1 MPTSSRPST
10 KDRIL
15 QAAREEL
22 LEFGCAGARV
32 DRIADRAKTSKERI
46 YHYYRSKDELADAV
60 WIQQA
65 IQIQEMVKF
74 DPGDI
79 DGFIGS
85 LFDFYFDNPE
95 QVRLW
100 LWFLLERGS
109 ISLPADDFR
118 VTAVQERI
126 ESVKLA
132 QKLGYIDP
140 AWNPIMLLNMISS
153 LAVSRVIAPSYVHEV
168 GKTVDRDGSKRMA
181 KQHRAAV
188 VEIVHSLLAHAP
200 KSEGGR
206 R

>member
-1 MPTSSRPST
+1 MPTNIRQTT

-15 QAAREEL
+15 IAAREEL

-32 DRIADRAKTSKERI
+32 DRIAERAKTSKERI
-46 YHYYRSKDELADAV
+46 YHYYRSKDELADQV
-60 WIQQA
+60 WLQQA
-65 IQIQEMVKF
+65 VDIQEKVKF
-74 DPGDI
+74 DPDDI
-79 DGFIGS
+79 DSFIGS
-85 LFDFYFDNPE
+85 LFDYYFDNPE
-95 QVRLW
+95 EVRLW
-100 LWFLLERGS
+100 LWFLLERGG

-140 AWNPIMLLNMISS
+140 AWNPILLLNMISS

-181 KQHRAAV
+181 RQHRTAV
-188 VEIVHSLLAHAP
+188 IEIVHTLLANAP
-200 KSEGGR
+200 KSEGAR
-206 R
+206 Q